1 MSERIGLGLR
11 GRSNWFLNKGR
22 PINGKVE
29 RQKGSDWRSMVCV
42 GWILFH
48 RICEGFRERKPFEF
62 FSMDSRHMAYEWM
75 GLYGSQLQVRGELRT
90 LCVRFPP
97 DPCFDLVDQEV
108 PFNKITSVRIKIS
121 MRFFYYL
128 LKEPNFLTP
137 KRLDLWGFE
146 RSISMGLKKPSIVF
160 GSGLV
165 SSVDWMRTGDPRSRP
180 QHGIRS
186 VVSGW
191 SFPTIICPGPS
202 RSVWDVDRGSHL
214 SVLVWGMTS
223 QSESPVVIDF
233 HVALIG
239 SQRRSPIPL
248 VRGFVQSEIPE
259 MSSWSGFPDNDDWDR
274 SLWDQSVE
282 GANDILFVS
291 LGTHLNHLKFDLRK
305 GWDRLDEVRF
315 GFRFTNITNH
325 RSQPPHR
332 LTRRS
337 QEGCENDE
345 PQDFPDASGDFHE
358 VGCEVRWMS
367 GWRQFWSDRD
377 RYRQISCGH
386 WSGQE
391 LGDWWGFG
399 QTYELDILL

>member
-1 MSERIGLGLR
+1 MVYQTLLHLV
-11 GRSNWFLNKGR
+11 FL
-22 PINGKVE
+22 I
-29 RQKGSDWRSMVCV
+29 
-42 GWILFH
+42 
-48 RICEGFRERKPFEF
+48 F
-62 FSMDSRHMAYEWM
+62 FK
-75 GLYGSQLQVRGELRT
+75 RT
-90 LCVRFPP
+90 QFP
-97 DPCFDLVDQEV
+97 DPETVGFVGFCEVDSDGV
-108 PFNKITSVRIKIS
+108 
-121 MRFFYYL
+121 
-128 LKEPNFLTP
+128 
-137 KRLDLWGFE
+137 
-146 RSISMGLKKPSIVF
+146 KKTSIVF

-165 SSVDWMRTGDPRSRP
+165 SSVDWMRTCDPRSRP

-186 VVSGW
+186 VFSGW

-239 SQRRSPIPL
+239 SQRRSLTPL

-305 GWDRLDEVRF
+305 GWDRLDEVWF

-325 RSQPPHR
+325 PSQPPHR
-332 LTRRS
+332 LKRRS
-337 QEGCENDE
+337 REDCENDK
-345 PQDFPDASGDFHE
+345 PQDFPDVSGDFHE
-358 VGCEVRWMS
+358 VGCEVRSMS

-399 QTYELDILL
+399 QTYELNILL